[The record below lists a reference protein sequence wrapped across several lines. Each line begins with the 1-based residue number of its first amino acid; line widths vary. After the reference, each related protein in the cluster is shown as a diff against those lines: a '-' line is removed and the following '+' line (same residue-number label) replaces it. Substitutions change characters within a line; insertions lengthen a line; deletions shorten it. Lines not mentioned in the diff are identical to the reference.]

1 MYYASCMPRPSKSP
15 SAPPRLSPDYT
26 DPAYWG
32 GTIKMSLSKFF
43 VLCVLHQ
50 KPMHGYEI
58 VRSVE
63 TTTNG
68 CCSPSEGTIY
78 PVLNDFEAGGYVTG
92 EAQVVNGRERRV
104 YSLTARGREA
114 FRVAVTAWLEVT
126 DRVLDAGRLAVEAP
140 CCPESKR

>member
-1 MYYASCMPRPSKSP
+1 MPRPSKS
-15 SAPPRLSPDYT
+15 SIAAQRQSLDYT

-58 VRSVE
+58 VRAVE
-63 TTTNG
+63 TTTKG

-78 PVLNDFEAGGYVTG
+78 PVLADFEAGGYVTA
-92 EAQVVNGRERRV
+92 EPQVVNGRERRV
-104 YSLTARGREA
+104 YSLTERGREA
-114 FRVAVTAWLEVT
+114 FQVAVTAWLEVT
-126 DRVLDAGRLAVEAP
+126 DRVLEAGKLAVNSAGTP
-140 CCPESKR
+140 CCDNSGK